1 MGDGFQRLI
10 VDAPPA
16 VMSLNV
22 PLRLLRYKRC
32 VDFGVF
38 GVHGLLLISSMS
50 GQPSPSTSRNAQP
63 EPRVSGNHFFPDLP
77 LL

>member
-22 PLRLLRYKRC
+22 QAAMGPVREPERSQFELLLRHFSRDFSIMRLLRRMAMAKRAWC
-32 VDFGVF
+32 SLHLRQDYRG
-38 GVHGLLLISSMS
+38 
-50 GQPSPSTSRNAQP
+50 
-63 EPRVSGNHFFPDLP
+63 
-77 LL
+77 